1 MRFVICFAVLSAF
14 SSIAAA
20 APEGDF
26 DPGFGVGGVSY
37 VSADATVARAMR
49 PVAAFELPDGKL
61 LFAGVREKVLDGF
74 PAFEPEIRGMLLRL
88 NADGTPDATF
98 GSSGIDGLAVLPD
111 LAGGMRVQT
120 LEAIARFDN
129 GSFVAAGTAFVGGPI
144 QGFVVK
150 ITAEGL
156 VDESFGTSGVVLF
169 PLYLLHA
176 VRVDALGNIVVA
188 GEHYNSKSAAY
199 AASVLRLQAATGEP
213 DPTFGKDGTFS
224 IAGEDASASG
234 FINDIVFDPDGG
246 IFLGGAFETDGSGLG
261 LDFSLIKLTNAGELD
276 GTFAGGGWRIFNDAN
291 GKSSKIERLVHL
303 SSGAI
308 AFAGFH
314 HIGDNRMGP
323 IIGQV
328 TSLGETDAT
337 FGDAATPGYLAPNV
351 LPPGAEIADAT
362 SLLVQPDG
370 KLFASFAY
378 NGTEREDMVAVR
390 TTANGALD
398 GDFADAGV
406 FRFDASQNGVF
417 SEIDALLR
425 QSDGRLVV
433 AGRSQASSADILI
446 DFTAVR
452 LLTGDPI
459 FASGFEDSVP

>member
-1 MRFVICFAVLSAF
+1 MRLVICLAVLFAF
-14 SSIAAA
+14 SSVAATA
-20 APEGDF
+20 AEGDF

-37 VSADATVARAMR
+37 VSADAAIARAMR
-49 PVAAFELPDGKL
+49 PVAAFELPGGKL
-61 LFAGVREKVLDGF
+61 LFAGVREKVLEGS
-74 PAFEPEIRGMLLRL
+74 PVFEPEIRGMLLRL

-111 LAGGMRVQT
+111 LAGGMRVQS

-150 ITAEGL
+150 LTENGL
-156 VDESFGTSGVVLF
+156 VDESFGTAGVVLF
-169 PLYLLHA
+169 PLHLLHA
-176 VRVDALGNIVVA
+176 VRIDALGRIVVA
-188 GEHYNSKSAAY
+188 GEHFITKSAAY
-199 AASVLRLQAATGEP
+199 AASVLRLQATGEP
-213 DPTFGKDGTFS
+213 DPMFGKDGTFS
-224 IAGEDASASG
+224 ISGEDATASG
-234 FINDIVFDPDGG
+234 FVNDIVFDPDGG
-246 IFLGGAFETDGSGLG
+246 IFVGGAFETDGSGLG
-261 LDFSLIKLTNAGELD
+261 IDFSLIKLTQAGELD
-276 GTFAGGGWRIFNDAN
+276 GTFAGGGWRIFNDGN
-291 GKSSKIERLVHL
+291 GKSSKIERLVRL

-314 HIGDNRMGP
+314 PTGENRMGP
-323 IIGQV
+323 IIGRV

-337 FGDAATPGYLAPNV
+337 FGDASTPGYLAPNV
-351 LPPGAEIADAT
+351 LPPGAETADVT

-370 KLFASFAY
+370 KLFASIAY
-378 NGTEREDMVAVR
+378 NGTDREDMVAIR
-390 TTANGALD
+390 TTADGALD

-406 FRFDASQNGVF
+406 FRFDASHNGVF
-417 SEIDALLR
+417 SEIGALLR

-433 AGRSQASSADILI
+433 AGRSQASSAEILI